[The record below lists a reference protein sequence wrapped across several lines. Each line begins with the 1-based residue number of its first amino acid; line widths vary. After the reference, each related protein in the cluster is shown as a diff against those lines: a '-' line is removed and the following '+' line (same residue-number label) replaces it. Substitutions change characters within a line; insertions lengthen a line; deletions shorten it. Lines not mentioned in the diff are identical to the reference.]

1 MRHIELEEHL
11 RVRFPTRSE
20 EFNQGVEV
28 GVVAAMMTAGTPSF
42 CRWLSRN
49 ATSQVEELARRLGYR
64 ITEQQR
70 KGDRAE
76 IAFHATF
83 VRPAL
88 RVVR

>member
-20 EFNQGVEV
+20 EFNEGVEV
-28 GVVAAMMTAGTPSF
+28 GVVAAMMAAGMPGF

-49 ATSQVEELARRLGYR
+49 AASQVEELARRLGYR

-76 IAFHATF
+76 IAFQATF